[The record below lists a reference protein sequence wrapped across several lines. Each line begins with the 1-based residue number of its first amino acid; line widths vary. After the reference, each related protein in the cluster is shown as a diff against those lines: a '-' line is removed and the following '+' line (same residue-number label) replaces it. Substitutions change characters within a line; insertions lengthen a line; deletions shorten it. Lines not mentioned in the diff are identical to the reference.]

1 MKYAPGG
8 ARRTGIRSDGMCAA
22 VPWWPILFV
31 AARENDHY
39 FWDELVL
46 VVAAPANYT
55 RYL

>member
-1 MKYAPGG
+1 
-8 ARRTGIRSDGMCAA
+8 MCAA
-22 VPWWPILFV
+22 LPWWPILLV
-31 AARENDHY
+31 AARENDRD

>member
-1 MKYAPGG
+1 
-8 ARRTGIRSDGMCAA
+8 MCAA

-31 AARENDHY
+31 AVRENDDN

-55 RYL
+55 RFS